1 MITAILDTNVILQSL
16 ISPSV
21 SSSVMVMERYFDG
34 QFNLVFSN
42 DTLNELI
49 NVLSMERMR
58 ARHRYPDDELIEFIN
73 SLMDNGRC
81 LTVTEKVSAQ
91 LTHDITD
98 TKFLALARASGA
110 DYLVTN
116 DSRHLLPIGRFH
128 ETAIVRPS
136 EFLSV
141 IAQQ

>member
-1 MITAILDTNVILQSL
+1 MITVILDTNVILQSL
-16 ISPSV
+16 ISPRM

-58 ARHRYPDDELIEFIN
+58 ARHRYSDDKLIEFIN
-73 SLMDNGRC
+73 SLMDKGRC
-81 LTVTEKVSAQ
+81 LTVTEKVSAR

-141 IAQQ
+141 ISQQ